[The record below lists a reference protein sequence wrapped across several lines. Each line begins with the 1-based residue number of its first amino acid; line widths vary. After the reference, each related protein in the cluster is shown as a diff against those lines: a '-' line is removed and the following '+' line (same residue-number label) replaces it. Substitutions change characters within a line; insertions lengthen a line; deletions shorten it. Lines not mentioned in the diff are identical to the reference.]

1 MEAEN
6 WENWKKKVRLG
17 WRPKMKKNEKKL
29 LGIAIFGC
37 LFTGKDR
44 SIHEWMNGWRQEMT
58 EMETESENVQVST
71 THVYKCTYNVEA

>member
-1 MEAEN
+1 
-6 WENWKKKVRLG
+6 
-17 WRPKMKKNEKKL
+17 MKKNEKKL

-58 EMETESENVQVST
+58 EMETESENVQVSMT
-71 THVYKCTYNVEA
+71 RVYKCTYNVEA

>member
-1 MEAEN
+1 
-6 WENWKKKVRLG
+6 
-17 WRPKMKKNEKKL
+17 MKKNEKKL
-29 LGIAIFGC
+29 LGIANFGC

-71 THVYKCTYNVEA
+71 THLYKRT